1 MPRVKRVQKN
11 VKVFIKE
18 EDCPEEYAT
27 DVASI
32 IYFSGI
38 YGMQSFERVKNQFAF
53 KYGQKF
59 VDRIITK
66 HKGVDEEI
74 YSNLNYKV
82 PKDELKDRTK
92 DLSSI
97 SKKRVKEEAKMIQD
111 SNAALAEGIR
121 NIPSAI
127 ASRGADSTPSKR
139 RDDSSSDEE
148 YSEYSESSEE
158 EKPKKKSKKASK
170 KAKKAKKDT
179 SSEESSESESE
190 SSEEEKPKKKSK
202 KADKVKV
209 AEETDSDEPLPAAV
223 PAVPAPAAKPAAEST
238 PATET
243 VSETAPKEAAPA
255 ADVAKEE
262 VRQ

>member
-53 KYGQKF
+53 KYGQKY

-158 EKPKKKSKKASK
+158 EKPKKSKKASK
-170 KAKKAKKDT
+170 KSKKAKKDT
-179 SSEESSESESE
+179 SSEESSESE

-223 PAVPAPAAKPAAEST
+223 PAVPAPAAKPVAEST

>member
-1 MPRVKRVQKN
+1 MLVPRVKRVQKN

-18 EDCPEEYAT
+18 EDCPEEYAN

-158 EKPKKKSKKASK
+158 EKPKKANKKAK
-170 KAKKAKKDT
+170 KSKKAKKDT
-179 SSEESSESESE
+179 SSEESSESESSE
-190 SSEEEKPKKKSK
+190 SSEEKKPKKKSK
-202 KADKVKV
+202 KAGKVKV

-223 PAVPAPAAKPAAEST
+223 PAPAAEPAAEST

>member
-1 MPRVKRVQKN
+1 MKRVQKN

-82 PKDELKDRTK
+82 PK
-92 DLSSI
+92 
-97 SKKRVKEEAKMIQD
+97 
-111 SNAALAEGIR
+111 
-121 NIPSAI
+121 
-127 ASRGADSTPSKR
+127 
-139 RDDSSSDEE
+139 
-148 YSEYSESSEE
+148 
-158 EKPKKKSKKASK
+158 
-170 KAKKAKKDT
+170 T
-179 SSEESSESESE
+179 S
-190 SSEEEKPKKKSK
+190 
-202 KADKVKV
+202 
-209 AEETDSDEPLPAAV
+209 
-223 PAVPAPAAKPAAEST
+223 
-238 PATET
+238 
-243 VSETAPKEAAPA
+243 
-255 ADVAKEE
+255 
-262 VRQ
+262 

>member
-1 MPRVKRVQKN
+1 MKRVQKN

-158 EKPKKKSKKASK
+158 EKPKKKSKKA
-170 KAKKAKKDT
+170 
-179 SSEESSESESE
+179 
-190 SSEEEKPKKKSK
+190 
-202 KADKVKV
+202 DKVKV

-223 PAVPAPAAKPAAEST
+223 PTVPAPAAKPAAEST

>member
-158 EKPKKKSKKASK
+158 EKPKKKSKKA
-170 KAKKAKKDT
+170 
-179 SSEESSESESE
+179 
-190 SSEEEKPKKKSK
+190 
-202 KADKVKV
+202 DKVKV

>member
-1 MPRVKRVQKN
+1 MKRVQKN

-158 EKPKKKSKKASK
+158 EKPKKKSKKA
-170 KAKKAKKDT
+170 
-179 SSEESSESESE
+179 
-190 SSEEEKPKKKSK
+190 
-202 KADKVKV
+202 DKVKV

>member
-1 MPRVKRVQKN
+1 MKRVQKN

-158 EKPKKKSKKASK
+158 EKPKKSKKASK
-170 KAKKAKKDT
+170 KSKKAKKDT
-179 SSEESSESESE
+179 SSEESSESE

>member
-53 KYGQKF
+53 KYGQKY

-170 KAKKAKKDT
+170 KSKKDT